1 MSEERIAGKI
11 PVYRKNTITGESQ
24 MFCPECGEEIY
35 PMDVESFLHCP
46 YCNCVL
52 KQDDEFDDFL
62 LENVVKAWIA
72 KTNHTI
78 KG

>member
-1 MSEERIAGKI
+1 MSENESRGKK
-11 PVYRKNTITGESQ
+11 PHFKKNTVTGEWQ
-24 MFCPECGEEIY
+24 MLCPECREEINSI
-35 PMDVESFLHCP
+35 DVESFLHCP

-62 LENVVKAWIA
+62 LENIVKAWIA
-72 KTNHTI
+72 KTNHSI